1 MVDIQR
7 LSDHLASAEISG
19 KGVTPLTEMEPNL
32 TEQDAYQVQLKTIE
46 RKEKE
51 GYTIVGKKIGLTS
64 LAMQTMLGVN
74 QPDYGHLLD
83 SMHVENDGVISFEKV
98 LQPKVEGEIA
108 FVLKRDLVG
117 PRVTTLDVIRATE
130 CVIPALEVV
139 DSRIANWRIK
149 LSDTVADNASSGL
162 FVLGRPHKIEQLDL
176 VLEGM
181 VFYKNGEIMNTGT
194 GAAAL
199 GNPATCV
206 AWLANK
212 LSNFGIVLKAG
223 EVILSGAVTA
233 AVDAKPGD
241 HFNAR
246 FTNLGQVGVRFI

>member
-1 MVDIQR
+1 MVNIQR
-7 LSDHLASAEISG
+7 LSDHLASAEISR

-83 SMHVENDGVISFEKV
+83 SMNVENDGVISFEKV

-108 FVLKRDLVG
+108 FVLKRDLEG

-139 DSRIANWRIK
+139 DSRIANWKIK

-162 FVLGRPHKIEQLDL
+162 FVLGRPHRIEQLDL

-212 LSNFGIVLKAG
+212 LSDFGIVLKAG